1 LPCTSWQPEPP
12 ETQKAFFIGTK
23 MYIVDFYKIPVAVS
37 LGMVVTVL
45 ALTMWLGVRNPPA
58 GSHLPKL

>member
-1 LPCTSWQPEPP
+1 
-12 ETQKAFFIGTK
+12 